1 MRRSPSLQA
10 VVIGPILVLIL
21 LAGLVLYLLVLR
33 SVASFAD
40 ESIRT
45 TLEVLLRNALT
56 ITDSEVDRQNRD
68 GRSASPEAAL
78 LYQLNARL
86 RLEDFARVQ
95 GVGIV
100 ITSDGRR
107 DFAAGL
113 DDRDAAAV
121 AAAPNGGLVTSPS
134 GRSFYVASSLFSPW
148 AWSIDVAKD
157 TAAFD
162 TLLRQVRMIYGGST
176 LALAVA
182 AGLVF
187 LGLRHTVVRPI
198 NAIAKASA
206 AGRDPCYR
214 GVAELEHLSDSIG
227 STLDSLKAKSLQLE
241 TALMSMSDAITVF
254 DKDMRLVAWNPQF
267 EALYE
272 FPPDL
277 LKPGTAFIDIMRFN
291 AARGDYGPGDT
302 DEQIAEIVERARNL
316 HPPRFEVDRP
326 DGRCFEIRRARM
338 PDGGFVTTYTDITSR
353 RQEERL
359 KAVGEAKSKFLE
371 NMSHDLRKPAA
382 SIIEEARLL
391 LADPEFVHAGR
402 RDSVETLHANA
413 VHLLGLI
420 DEILEMARIEAG
432 QVEVRDGPVEIA
444 PLVAAA
450 RRVVEPAARRKR
462 LALEDSIPPGLAAQ
476 TDGRLVMRILVNL
489 LSNAVEYTIAGGI
502 RVTAETDGAE
512 LRLSVLDSGPGIPA
526 DKLGVIFEKFHRL
539 DPTIGRT
546 LPGIGLGLGLP
557 ISRELARLLGGDIRV
572 VSRAGAGSMFTL
584 AIPFRTPETPA

>member
-1 MRRSPSLQA
+1 MRRAPTLQL
-10 VVIGPILVLIL
+10 VVIGPILALLL
-21 LAGLVLYLLVLR
+21 LAGLALYLLVLR
-33 SVASFAD
+33 TVTSFAD

-78 LYQLNARL
+78 IYQLNARL

-107 DFAAGL
+107 DFEAGL
-113 DDRDAAAV
+113 DERDAAAV
-121 AAAPNGGLVTSPS
+121 AATPNGDQVTVPS
-134 GRSFYVASSLFSPW
+134 GRSFYVASAVFSPW
-148 AWSIDVAKD
+148 AWKVDVAKD

-162 TLLRQVRMIYGGST
+162 ALLRQVRMIYGGST

-182 AGLVF
+182 AGLIV
-187 LGLRHTVVRPI
+187 LGLRHSVVQPI
-198 NAIAKASA
+198 DAIAKASA
-206 AGRDPCYR
+206 AGRDPRYR

-227 STLDSLKAKSLQLE
+227 STLASLKAKTLQLE

-254 DKDMRLVAWNPQF
+254 DREMRLVAWNPQF
-267 EALYE
+267 EALYD

-277 LKPGTAFIDIMRFN
+277 LRPGTAFVDIMRFN
-291 AARGDYGPGDT
+291 AARGDYGTDDT

-316 HPPRFEVDRP
+316 MPPRFEVDRP

-359 KAVGEAKSKFLE
+359 KAAGEAKSKFLE

-391 LADPEFVHAGR
+391 LADPAIGQAGR

-413 VHLLGLI
+413 IHLLGLI

-432 QVEVRDGPVEIA
+432 QVDVGEGPVEIA

-450 RRVVEPAARRKR
+450 RRVIEPAARRKQ
-462 LALEDSIPPGLAAQ
+462 LAVEDVVPPDLVVL

-489 LSNAVEYTIAGGI
+489 LSNAVEYTTTGGI
-502 RVTAETDGAE
+502 RVVAGQDGNE
-512 LRLSVLDSGPGIPA
+512 LRLSVLDSGPGIAA
-526 DKLGVIFEKFHRL
+526 DQISLIFEKFHRL

-546 LPGIGLGLGLP
+546 LPGVGLGLGLP
-557 ISRELARLLGGDIRV
+557 ISRELARLLGGDILV
-572 VSRAGAGSMFTL
+572 TSRLGVGSIFTL
-584 AIPFRTPETPA
+584 VIPLRILESTA